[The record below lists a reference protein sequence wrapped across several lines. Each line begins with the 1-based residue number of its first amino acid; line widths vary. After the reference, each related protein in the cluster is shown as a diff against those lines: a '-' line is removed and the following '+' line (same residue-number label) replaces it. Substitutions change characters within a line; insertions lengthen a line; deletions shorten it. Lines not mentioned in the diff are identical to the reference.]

1 MKAAL
6 YDSKGEKKSEIE
18 LPEIFDAVIRE
29 DIAAKLFESEKEVQP
44 YSSYE
49 MAGKRHVA
57 SGTISKRRH
66 KWKGSY
72 GKGISRVPRMRMW
85 RRGTQF
91 YWIGAE
97 VSSTRGGR
105 RAHPPKGVYTPKKV
119 NKKEMKIAMDS
130 ALAATASKDY
140 IVGRYASLESIK
152 SAPFVIES
160 LPAKTKDAFETLKK
174 IFGELFALVLKNKTI
189 RPGKGKLRGRRYKS
203 NAGLLLVTGKDEN
216 VRITGID
223 VRKSNNLKIS
233 DLYPLGRLALYTK
246 KAIEELGGRK

>member
-6 YDSKGEKKSEIE
+6 YDIKGEKKSDIE
-18 LPEIFDAVIRE
+18 LPEIFNTYIRE
-29 DIAAKLFESEKEVQP
+29 DIAAKLFEAEKEVQP

-105 RAHPPKGVYTPKKV
+105 RAHPPKGVYTPKKI
-119 NKKEMKIAMDS
+119 NRNEIKIAMDS
-130 ALAATASKDY
+130 ALAATANKDY
-140 IVGRYASLESIK
+140 ILKRYSSLSEIK
-152 SAPFVIES
+152 SAPFVIDS
-160 LPAKTKDAFETLKK
+160 LPQKTKDAFSVLKK
-174 IFGELFALVLKNKTI
+174 IFGDLFALVLKNKSI
-189 RPGKGKLRGRRYKS
+189 RPGKGKLRGRKYKS

-216 VRITGID
+216 VKITGID
-223 VRKSNNLKIS
+223 TRKADSIEIS
-233 DLYPLGRLALYTK
+233 DLYPLGRLTLYTK
-246 KAIEELGGRK
+246 KAIEELGGKK